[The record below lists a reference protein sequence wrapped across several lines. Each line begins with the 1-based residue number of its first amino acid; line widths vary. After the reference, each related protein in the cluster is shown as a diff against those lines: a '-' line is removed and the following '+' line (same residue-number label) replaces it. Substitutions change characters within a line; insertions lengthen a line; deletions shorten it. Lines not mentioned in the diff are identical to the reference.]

1 MLAQHVTSPPP
12 QPDGTLCCGLVRV
25 RACRGDRVERARLYK
40 APNERCFGVQIATN
54 NIAEGVK
61 AAKLA
66 QEAGQCS
73 CKVDTGSGAR
83 HSPNKPA
90 CL

>member
-1 MLAQHVTSPPP
+1 MSPRPQPP
-12 QPDGTLCCGLVRV
+12 QADVTLCCGLVRARA

-66 QEAGQCS
+66 QEAGTCS
-73 CKVDTGSGAR
+73 CKADTGSGAR
-83 HSPNKPA
+83 H
-90 CL
+90 